1 MAVLLLLLKLHSL
14 IILTC
19 RQYTS
24 RMHSTDTIVEA
35 YAQASELANTQ
46 PLSLVISMC
55 KQYTT
60 CAHGTDTIVEVHAQA
75 LELLQCCLAQQQRNL
90 WRGTTNRG

>member
-14 IILTC
+14 IILTR
-19 RQYTS
+19 RQYTL
-24 RMHSTDTIVEA
+24 HTHGTDAIVEA
-35 YAQASELANTQ
+35 YVQASELANTQ
-46 PLSLVISMC
+46 PLGLVISTC

-75 LELLQCCLAQQQRNL
+75 LELLQFCLA
-90 WRGTTNRG
+90 